1 MPDAPPHRAYL
12 SVNGTLGVAIASI
25 ATPRD
30 PLSPGTT
37 LAAKLQAF
45 ADQVSQSTVFRFTEP
60 VDATTRATL
69 SYTNTRGN
77 VLVKQFAY
85 VGNVGDDWMTKR
97 PLASVNGVA
106 PPGYAMWPLIESPLV
121 YNQSYYVPI
130 DPTKTAMMNEGQYSY
145 LRYPACPFYWRA
157 STIAPWTIV
166 LNPHLT
172 SQYSALPNGLQ
183 CIPPPS

>member
-1 MPDAPPHRAYL
+1 